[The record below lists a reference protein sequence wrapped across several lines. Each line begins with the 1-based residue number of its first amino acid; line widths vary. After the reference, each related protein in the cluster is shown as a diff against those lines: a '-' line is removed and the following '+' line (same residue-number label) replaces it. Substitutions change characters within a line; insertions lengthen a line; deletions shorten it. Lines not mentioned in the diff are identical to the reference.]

1 MAAIES
7 NDAAD
12 EKLSKQ
18 PRQRGTFARAY
29 SPTGRL
35 QVTFDT
41 ESALHCCHLADLWP
55 RQPSAR
61 DRAKAHFFLNSIRF
75 IRCTAAATEDD
86 WFACSDGAA
95 CVGLVLV

>member
-7 NDAAD
+7 NEAAD
-12 EKLSKQ
+12 EKLSKE
-18 PRQRGTFARAY
+18 PRQRATFARAY

-41 ESALHCCHLADLWP
+41 ESALHCCHYADLGL

-61 DRAKAHFFLNSIRF
+61 DRAKENFSLNSIRF

-86 WFACSDGAA
+86 LFSRSDGAT
-95 CVGLVLV
+95 CVGQVLV